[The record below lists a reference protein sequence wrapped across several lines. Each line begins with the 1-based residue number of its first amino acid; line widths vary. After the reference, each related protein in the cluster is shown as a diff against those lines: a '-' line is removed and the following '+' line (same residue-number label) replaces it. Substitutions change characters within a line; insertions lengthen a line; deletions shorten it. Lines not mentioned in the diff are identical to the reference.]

1 MQNDLA
7 WQLVAKDTAI
17 TPQSQQAKAATSQR
31 VHAPRAPGPSPWI
44 DGPRAHRWQPALV
57 VPGPQ
62 ASPRR
67 QMDQGLQGPEPASA
81 PPLLIPLAILGW
93 PGMAGGGAGQPF
105 P

>member
-7 WQLVAKDTAI
+7 WQLVAKGTAI

-44 DGPRAHRWQPALV
+44 DGPRAHLWQPALA

-67 QMDQGLQGPEPASA
+67 QMDQGRQGPKPAWA
-81 PPLLIPLAILGW
+81 PTQLIPLTPLG
-93 PGMAGGGAGQPF
+93 
-105 P
+105 